1 MKIVWSAASV
11 RHLRQ
16 VMAYIVGDSILG
28 ATTVRR
34 RILQTV
40 QRVGEMPNSGREGR
54 VDGTREAV
62 VPGTSYIVV
71 YRIENN
77 TVEVIGIW
85 HAAREWP
92 PLFNQSGTLL
102 KSLP

>member
-16 VMAYIVGDSILG
+16 VMEYIEGDSMMG

-34 RILQTV
+34 RILRTV

-62 VPGTSYIVV
+62 VPGTAYIVV
-71 YRIENN
+71 YRAGNN
-77 TVEVIGIW
+77 AVEVISIW

-92 PLFNQSGTLL
+92 PVF
-102 KSLP
+102 